1 MNNNNNKIN
10 LEDSHI
16 GEKFVGRDDK
26 SVNITYKSSNRATY
40 LQDLYERYQKEKLEN
55 PDFKELCEELDY
67 FNSIIDEEV
76 IGLEEKLRQGGR
88 EKLISYALEVKERF
102 HKKLMKTSQYSEVA
116 QDINVYLLTKVR
128 RGFIMDIYN
137 LICENESEEKVNFL
151 ISERII
157 KPVQEDLGINLFRY
171 NEDDIMGM
179 IFFLTGNCHIK
190 WN

>member
-1 MNNNNNKIN
+1 MNNNNNKVN
-10 LEDSHI
+10 LDNTHI
-16 GEKFVGRDDK
+16 GDKFVGRDDK
-26 SVNITYKSSNRATY
+26 SVNITYGGSNRSTY
-40 LQDLYERYQKEKLEN
+40 LQDLYERYQKEKSEN

-76 IGLEEKLRQGGR
+76 IGLEEKLQQGNR
-88 EKLISYALEVKERF
+88 TNLISYALEVKERF
-102 HKKLMKTSQYSEVA
+102 HKKLMKTSQYSEIA
-116 QDINVYLLTKVR
+116 QDINVYLLSKVR
-128 RGFIMDIYN
+128 RGFIMEIYN
-137 LICENESEEKVNFL
+137 LICNNESEEKINLL
-151 ISERII
+151 ITERII

>member
-1 MNNNNNKIN
+1 MNSNNNKIN
-10 LEDSHI
+10 LENSDV
-16 GEKFVGRDDK
+16 GDKFVGRDDK
-26 SVNITYKSSNRATY
+26 SVNITYNSSNRSTY
-40 LQDLYERYQKEKLEN
+40 LQDLYDRYQKEKNDN

-67 FNSIIDEEV
+67 FNSIIDQDV
-76 IGLEEKLRQGGR
+76 IGLEEKLQQGGR

-102 HKKLMKTSQYSEVA
+102 HKKLMKTSQYSEIA

-128 RGFIMDIYN
+128 RGFIMDIHN
-137 LICENESEEKVNFL
+137 LICDNESEDKINLL
-151 ISERII
+151 ITERII

-179 IFFLTGNCHIK
+179 LFFLTGNCHIK

>member
-10 LEDSHI
+10 LENSDV
-16 GEKFVGRDDK
+16 GDKFVGRDDK
-26 SVNITYKSSNRATY
+26 SVNITYGSSNRTTY

-67 FNSIIDEEV
+67 FNSIIDKDV
-76 IGLEEKLRQGGR
+76 IGLEEKLRQGNR

-102 HKKLMKTSQYSEVA
+102 HKKLMKTSQFSEIA

-137 LICENESEEKVNFL
+137 LICDNESEDKINLL
-151 ISERII
+151 ITERII
-157 KPVQEDLGINLFRY
+157 KPVQDDLGINLFRY